1 MPSISQKDFLDHS
14 YAVIL
19 DCKGSQFKSSP
30 SFFRTKTLYLS
41 NLQTSLDNNSLYSPE
56 SCQA

>member
-19 DCKGSQFKSSP
+19 KNTIFAGKKVVHTP
-30 SFFRTKTLYLS
+30 LKKVVR
-41 NLQTSLDNNSLYSPE
+41 
-56 SCQA
+56 